1 LAKAQTIGGQK
12 TKVQDINPKSIMPQ
26 ELYGYI
32 TLATREWK
40 DGLLSKIM
48 RDMGNESDENP
59 KWIIMDGDLDTN
71 WIESMNSVMD
81 MNKTLTLASN
91 ERIPLKPH
99 MKMMF
104 EIRDLRFASLATVS
118 RAGVLYISTDGG
130 EQWRALI
137 SSWVDNKSKFGAS
150 TAVQNVLH
158 ALFKE
163 YCADTLHYLKAE
175 LKSIVPLEDMAY
187 IMSLL
192 YMLDTMVNEEYFE
205 TLSKL
210 DDEKE
215 IRTTFEPRFV
225 FAGVWA
231 FGASMFEFEGTDYS
245 EKFSKWWM
253 GKFKNVRLPTRGS
266 VF

>member
-1 LAKAQTIGGQK
+1 MGPPAAGKSETWRTLAKAQTIGGQK
-12 TKVQDINPKSIMPQ
+12 TKVQDINPKSITPQ

-40 DGLLSKIM
+40 DGLLSKVM
-48 RDMGNESDENP
+48 RDMGNENDENP

-137 SSWVDNKSKFGAS
+137 SSWVENKGKIGAS
-150 TAVQNVLH
+150 
-158 ALFKE
+158 
-163 YCADTLHYLKAE
+163 
-175 LKSIVPLEDMAY
+175 
-187 IMSLL
+187 
-192 YMLDTMVNEEYFE
+192 
-205 TLSKL
+205 
-210 DDEKE
+210 
-215 IRTTFEPRFV
+215 
-225 FAGVWA
+225 
-231 FGASMFEFEGTDYS
+231 GARP
-245 EKFSKWWM
+245 KCFS
-253 GKFKNVRLPTRGS
+253 
-266 VF
+266 